1 MNKTIQELKD
11 IHKGEDIWVI
21 GAGSSMNFVDSSFFE
36 NKISISV
43 NQMYEKFPCE
53 YVVGRDLQVK
63 ERWEDTIED
72 LRNHPTI

>member
-36 NKISISV
+36 NKICIRPKNINPSNNLDFWPESWISI
-43 NQMYEKFPCE
+43 
-53 YVVGRDLQVK
+53 
-63 ERWEDTIED
+63 
-72 LRNHPTI
+72 